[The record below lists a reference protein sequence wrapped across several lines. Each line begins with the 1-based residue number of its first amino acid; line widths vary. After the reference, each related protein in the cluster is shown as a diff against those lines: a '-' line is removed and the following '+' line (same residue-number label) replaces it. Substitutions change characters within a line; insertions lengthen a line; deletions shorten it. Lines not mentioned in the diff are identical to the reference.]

1 MLNTVL
7 SILHILLHLISTTT
21 LWSNSNRIFI
31 KSLFLIERWLLY
43 YVVLVSVVQQHAS
56 ALSTYTHTHT
66 HTHTYISPASW
77 ASSSTPISPLSGITE
92 HQAELPVLH
101 SSFPLAILHMVVY
114 IFQCC
119 SSISPT
125 LSLPRWVHKSI
136 LYVCVSIPALQI
148 GSSIPFF

>member
-56 ALSTYTHTHT
+56 ALSTYTHTHI
-66 HTHTYISPASW
+66 YPPPPEPPPQP
-77 ASSSTPISPLSGITE
+77 PISPLSGITE

-125 LSLPRWVHKSI
+125 LSLPRCVHKSI